1 MKPHFTKVHEFFI
14 SLEVCP
20 KCLGKFG
27 NFQENLSGSCDQTQF
42 HQQAAYTPTDPESAK
57 KTVKL
62 SIFFALLGSE
72 QAKAARKMLIKLTP
86 KVG

>member
-42 HQQAAYTPTDPESAK
+42 HQQAAYAAYTPTDPKSAK
-57 KTVKL
+57 KETAKL

-72 QAKAARKMLIKLTP
+72 QAKAARKTLMK
-86 KVG
+86 